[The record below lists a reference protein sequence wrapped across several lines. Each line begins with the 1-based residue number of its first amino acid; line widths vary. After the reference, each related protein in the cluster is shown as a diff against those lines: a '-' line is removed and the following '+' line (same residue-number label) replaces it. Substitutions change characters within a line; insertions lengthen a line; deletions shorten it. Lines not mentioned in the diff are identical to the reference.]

1 MNKEEEKGLTKKL
14 SEGNRLAFSQLFV
27 AYYPKVRY
35 FIYGFLKST
44 EEAEDLTQ
52 EVFLKIW
59 TNRARFADV
68 TTFGA
73 YLYVLAKNTTF
84 NYIESRH
91 IRAGSFDEQP
101 KADEASFTSHEEL
114 VAKDL
119 QLFVDMIVDAMPA
132 QRKKVYELSRKE
144 GCTNEEISAQLQI
157 SKKTVENHLNLA
169 LKELRKAILL
179 LQLLCFC

>member
-1 MNKEEEKGLTKKL
+1 MNKEEEKCLVKKM
-14 SEGNRLAFSQLFV
+14 SEGDKIAFQQLFM

-35 FIYGFLKST
+35 FIYGFLKSN

-59 TNRARFADV
+59 TYRTRFANV

-73 YLYVLAKNTTF
+73 YLYTLAKNTTF
-84 NYIESRH
+84 NHIESKH
-91 IRAGSFDEQP
+91 IRTDGFNEQP
-101 KADEASFTSHEEL
+101 IADETSHTSHEEL

-119 QLFVDMIVDAMPA
+119 QLFIDMLVDAMPT
-132 QRKKVYELSRKE
+132 QRKRVYELSRKE
-144 GCTNEEISAQLQI
+144 GLTNEEISEQLNL

-179 LQLLCFC
+179 IQLLCLC